1 VGDDRQPPGPGLRVR
16 DRWGGDD
23 PADLRPNWPDR
34 DDVSITVDAAGI
46 RQSTGEVLFGL
57 LLLD

>member
-1 VGDDRQPPGPGLRVR
+1 MAHDDR
-16 DRWGGDD
+16 
-23 PADLRPNWPDR
+23 ADLRPELAGP
-34 DDVSITVDAAGI
+34 DDVSITVDVAGI